1 MVFGKYESAQ
11 TENEKNAPNGVL
23 DCSEDKISGEN
34 IPAVAGIIIRW
45 GNIDCLKLQ
54 TKLLKNLGFLH
65 IADKKKYKKKNTF
78 LIYLH
83 QAFQYVGK

>member
-11 TENEKNAPNGVL
+11 TENEKNAPNGML

-54 TKLLKNLGFLH
+54 IKLLKNLGFLH
-65 IADKKKYKKKNTF
+65 IADKKKYK
-78 LIYLH
+78 
-83 QAFQYVGK
+83 